1 MKQII
6 CDICGKPILE
16 SELNKKYRI
25 QECVWCSTS
34 FNTVWQEVDAHLY
47 CMEEFMD
54 LIRKKQKNKEG

>member
-1 MKQII
+1 MKQTI

-25 QECVWCSTS
+25 EECVWCST
-34 FNTVWQEVDAHLY
+34 FKTVWQEVDVHLY